1 MDGRKE
7 GRKREAQQRV
17 EEWIFFC
24 CGRYLGEVSR
34 YMYLRYVCSRQD
46 DYFIQILAN
55 SSVSISF
62 YFMYA

>member
-1 MDGRKE
+1 MD

-17 EEWIFFC
+17 EEWIFF
-24 CGRYLGEVSR
+24 LLWSVPGEVSR

>member
-1 MDGRKE
+1 ME
-7 GRKREAQQRV
+7 GWEREAQQRV
-17 EEWIFFC
+17 EEWIFFLLWSVP
-24 CGRYLGEVSR
+24 REVSR
-34 YMYLRYVCSRQD
+34 YFRYVCSRQD